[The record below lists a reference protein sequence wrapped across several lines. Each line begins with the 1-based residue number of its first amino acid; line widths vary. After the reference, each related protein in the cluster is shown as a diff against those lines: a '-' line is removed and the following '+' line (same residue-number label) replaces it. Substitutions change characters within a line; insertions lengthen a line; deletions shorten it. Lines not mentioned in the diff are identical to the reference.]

1 MTKETAIEAANLLY
15 VIERC
20 EDYADALSNINVVY
34 DLEDDAVINQFISE
48 TIEKINGYKQT
59 IEKKLEEL

>member
-15 VIERC
+15 AIEKC
-20 EDYADALSNINVVY
+20 EDYADALSNFNMQY
-34 DLEDDAVINQFISE
+34 DLDDVVINQFILE